1 MAADNVSVIAW
12 PQNVN
17 TPVWPCT
24 EIGFCRSLSDEK
36 LNSGPDSLW
45 SIKSHLRVRVLTP
58 VSWQIFKHGHLITL
72 WYLIGSGFSSPLP
85 FSAFICEID
94 GE

>member
-58 VSWQIFKHGHLITL
+58 VSSPVCGEQSAQPSCIKGGKFT
-72 WYLIGSGFSSPLP
+72 GSG
-85 FSAFICEID
+85 
-94 GE
+94 